1 MATRRIS
8 SPPELSRARS
18 AATQLLSEL
27 RIRAPSEIDIELIA
41 AHRGLTPIY
50 KPLKNEEG
58 HLVRGADVGFIV
70 VNRRFEGTRKARFV
84 IAHELGHYVQHPGVD
99 QFELCTDSD
108 LHAWYQTSGAE
119 PEANAFAAE
128 LLLPSMLFVPKC
140 NKINKPNL
148 HHVREFAETFQTSL
162 TATALRL
169 VECTEEPCAVVY
181 SVDGKIAWSM
191 PNAEFAFKPKRGV
204 TLTTATY
211 AGDLFAGKCVDDRPE
226 TMDGSMWPG
235 GIDIDLQ
242 EHSIKMP
249 NYNAVLTM
257 LWHAYQG

>member
-1 MATRRIS
+1 MATRRTS
-8 SPPELSRARS
+8 SLPEISRARS
-18 AATQLLSEL
+18 AATLLLSEL
-27 RIRAPSEIDIELIA
+27 RVRAPSEIDVELIA

-50 KPLKNEEG
+50 KQLKNEEG
-58 HLVRGADVGFIV
+58 HLVRGSDVGFIV
-70 VNRRFEGTRKARFV
+70 VNRRFEGTPKARFV

-128 LLLPSMLFVPKC
+128 LLMPSVFFVPKC

-148 HHVREFAETFQTSL
+148 HHVRELAEIFQTSL

-169 VECTEEPCAVVY
+169 IECSGEPCAVVY

-191 PNAEFAFKPKRGV
+191 SNAEFSFKP
-204 TLTTATY
+204 
-211 AGDLFAGKCVDDRPE
+211 DRPE
-226 TMDGSMWPG
+226 TMEGSMWPG

-242 EHSIKMP
+242 EHSIKMS
-249 NYNAVLTM
+249 NHNAVLTL